1 MKTTIRMASLPSLGS
16 WRGLPFI
23 ISLYFLILFS
33 QVANAQ
39 RMVFDKPTVNVGS
52 TLWHQP
58 VTAKFHY
65 KSRER
70 EPLRI
75 VAVDAG
81 CGCLQSTWNHGDIK
95 RGDEGEISITYDA
108 NLLGRFDRYVNVFV
122 LPASHPAVRSASAL
136 SLEEVKPLRVRMK
149 GVVTTGASTIEDLF
163 PIQVGD
169 IGLSTNDVVFPDV
182 AKGDSCMARIEIHNG
197 SKEVYTPQIM
207 HLPSYITAS
216 CHPRM
221 LARGRRG
228 YIDLTLHA
236 DQLDD
241 MGLTQ
246 TSVYLARFSGDKV
259 SSENE
264 ISLSAILLPDT
275 TSTYLSRFTTARPSM
290 KLSTNKLNLGELGRK
305 KKLKGSIFISNT
317 GKKIL
322 QLSAIQVFNN
332 ALEVSFPKREVSPGE
347 TIEMKVTLIA
357 KYLPLSKAKPRVLI
371 ISDDPEH
378 LKETIDI
385 EFQ

>member
-1 MKTTIRMASLPSLGS
+1 MPK
-16 WRGLPFI
+16 
-23 ISLYFLILFS
+23 LILLFTFYFS
-33 QVANAQ
+33 FFNIIHAQ
-39 RMVFDKPTVNVGS
+39 KLVFDHSTVNVGS

-70 EPLRI
+70 EPIRI

-81 CGCLQSTWNHGDIK
+81 CGCLQPEWSKSDIK
-95 RGDEGEISITYDA
+95 RGDEGDISITYDA
-108 NLLGRFDRYVNVFV
+108 NLLGHFDRYINIYVAYAKDISNN
-122 LPASHPAVRSASAL
+122 ASRSTLHASL
-136 SLEEVKPLRVRMK
+136 SSPPLGGAGGGLLRVRMR
-149 GVVTTGASTIEDLF
+149 GVVSTGASTIEDLF
-163 PIQVGD
+163 PVQIGD
-169 IGLSTNDVVFPDV
+169 IGLSTTDVVFPDV
-182 AKGDSCMARIEIHNG
+182 TTNDSCMARIEIHNG
-197 SKEVYTPQIM
+197 SNEVFTPQIM
-207 HLPSYITAS
+207 HLPSYITAR
-216 CHPRM
+216 CHPKM

-228 YIDLTLHA
+228 YIDLTLHG

-246 TSVYLARFSGDKV
+246 TSIYLSRFSGDVV
-259 SSENE
+259 SPENE

-275 TSTYLSRFTTARPSM
+275 SLFDSRYSTFRPSM
-290 KLSTNKLNLGELGRK
+290 KLSTNKLNLGELGSK
-305 KKLKGSIFISNT
+305 KKLKGTISISNT
-317 GKKIL
+317 GKKLL

-332 ALEVSFPKREVSPGE
+332 ALEVSLPKREVAPGE

-371 ISDDPEH
+371 ISDDPDH

>member
-1 MKTTIRMASLPSLGS
+1 MTKQILLS
-16 WRGLPFI
+16 PFFI
-23 ISLYFLILFS
+23 LLFLLFS

-39 RMVFDKPTVNVGS
+39 RLVFEKPTVNVGS

-70 EPLRI
+70 ELLRI

-81 CGCLQSTWNHGDIK
+81 CGCLKAEWSHSDIK
-95 RGDEGEISITYDA
+95 RSDEGDISITYDA
-108 NLLGRFDRYVNVFV
+108 NLLGRFDRYVNVYV
-122 LPASHPAVRSASAL
+122 VPTNHPAVHSASAL
-136 SLEEVKPLRVRMK
+136 SLEDIKPLRVRMK

-163 PIQVGD
+163 PIMVDD

-182 AKGDSCMARIEIHNG
+182 VKGDSCMARIEIYNG
-197 SKEVYTPQIM
+197 TKEVYTPQIM
-207 HLPSYITAS
+207 HLPSYISAK
-216 CHPRM
+216 CHPQM

-228 YIDLTLHA
+228 YIDLTLHT

-264 ISLSAILLPDT
+264 ISLTAILLPDT
-275 TSTYLSRFTTARPSM
+275 TTTFLSRFTTTTARPSM
-290 KLSTNKLNLGELGRK
+290 KLSTNKLDLGELGNK
-305 KKLKGSIFISNT
+305 KKLKGSIFISNK
-317 GKKIL
+317 GKKLL

-332 ALEVSFPKREVSPGE
+332 ALEVSFPKREVAPGE

-371 ISDDPEH
+371 ISDDPDH

>member
-1 MKTTIRMASLPSLGS
+1 MPKLL
-16 WRGLPFI
+16 
-23 ISLYFLILFS
+23 ISTLYFLIFS
-33 QVANAQ
+33 LSSANAQ
-39 RMVFDKPTVNVGS
+39 KLVFDHSTVNVGS

-81 CGCLQSTWNHGDIK
+81 CGCLQSEWSKSDIK
-95 RGDEGEISITYDA
+95 RGDEGDISITYDA
-108 NLLGRFDRYVNVFV
+108 NLLGHFDRYINIYVTYVSDISNN
-122 LPASHPAVRSASAL
+122 ASL
-136 SLEEVKPLRVRMK
+136 SSPPLGEAGRGLLRVRMR
-149 GVVTTGASTIEDLF
+149 GVVSTGASTIEDLF
-163 PIQVGD
+163 PVQIGD
-169 IGLSTNDVVFPDV
+169 IGLSTTDVVFPDV
-182 AKGDSCMARIEIHNG
+182 TTNDSCMARIEIHNG
-197 SKEVYTPQIM
+197 SNEVFTPQIM
-207 HLPSYITAS
+207 HLPSYITAR
-216 CHPRM
+216 CHPKM

-228 YIDLTLHA
+228 YIDLTLHG

-246 TSVYLARFSGDKV
+246 TSIYLSRFSGDVV
-259 SSENE
+259 SPENE

-275 TSTYLSRFTTARPSM
+275 SLVNSRYSSLRPSM
-290 KLSTNKLNLGELGRK
+290 KLSTNKLNLGELGSK
-305 KKLKGSIFISNT
+305 KKLKGTISISNT
-317 GKKIL
+317 GKKLL

-332 ALEVSFPKREVSPGE
+332 ALEVSLPKREVAPGE
-347 TIEMKVTLIA
+347 TIDMKVTLIA
-357 KYLPLSKAKPRVLI
+357 KHLPLSKAKPRVLI
-371 ISDDPEH
+371 ISDDPDH